1 MIEIGIFDTGSTDLP
16 HKITA
21 SGVRVIDAD
30 LPEVHEA
37 ARRLTIAQ
45 TRRAVLAD
53 RLGYDEFW
61 NSEHHFSLEGSELSP
76 NPLQTQTAVAALT
89 KRIRLGQMA
98 NIITWH
104 HPLRLAEQIGILDV
118 LSGGRV
124 DVGLGRGYQSREID
138 TFGATYGAS
147 TLDQERARAVYEE
160 VHEILIKAWTEDS
173 FSHLG
178 QFFSLPPS
186 WIKWN
191 HAQTI
196 AYFGE
201 EGRSRSVD
209 DVLKLGP
216 VDPKASGPEL
226 FRSATTLRQLS
237 VLPQPVQ
244 SPHPPIWEPFSSDR
258 SIRYAAGHGL
268 NGNFSVLPNK
278 ELKEK
283 IAVYMSAA
291 EEAGWPDYQ
300 DRGEFKWGWDGE
312 RRRGVSALRWVH
324 VEEPGVG
331 NLKQATELKERHQDW
346 FQPFGNT
353 AFLAPKG
360 QTRVTPERLVE
371 LGIDLYGTKQQ
382 VLDGLMAMKETVYA
396 EGDFIVNL
404 EFEHGVATYQETEE
418 QMQYFAEE
426 LMPELRRECGGGP
439 KFPDSNV
446 DLTPGYPPASA

>member
-1 MIEIGIFDTGSTDLP
+1 
-16 HKITA
+16 
-21 SGVRVIDAD
+21 
-30 LPEVHEA
+30 
-37 ARRLTIAQ
+37 
-45 TRRAVLAD
+45 
-53 RLGYDEFW
+53 
-61 NSEHHFSLEGSELSP
+61 
-76 NPLQTQTAVAALT
+76 
-89 KRIRLGQMA
+89 
-98 NIITWH
+98 
-104 HPLRLAEQIGILDV
+104 
-118 LSGGRV
+118 
-124 DVGLGRGYQSREID
+124 
-138 TFGATYGAS
+138 
-147 TLDQERARAVYEE
+147 
-160 VHEILIKAWTEDS
+160 
-173 FSHLG
+173 
-178 QFFSLPPS
+178 
-186 WIKWN
+186 
-191 HAQTI
+191 
-196 AYFGE
+196 
-201 EGRSRSVD
+201 
-209 DVLKLGP
+209 
-216 VDPKASGPEL
+216 
-226 FRSATTLRQLS
+226 
-237 VLPQPVQ
+237 VLPKPVQ

-291 EEAGWPDYQ
+291 EKAGWPDYQ

-353 AFLAPKG
+353 AYLAPKG

-439 KFPDSNV
+439 DLPDSTVN
-446 DLTPGYPPASA
+446 LTPDYSPANA

>member
-1 MIEIGIFDTGSTDLP
+1 LSEI
-16 HKITA
+16 
-21 SGVRVIDAD
+21 
-30 LPEVHEA
+30 HEA

-53 RLGYDEFW
+53 RLGYDVFW
-61 NSEHHFSLEGSELSP
+61 NSEHHFSLEGSELSA
-76 NPLQTQTAVAALT
+76 NPLQTQTAVAVLT

-160 VHEILIKAWTEDS
+160 VHDILIKAWTENS

-178 QFFSLPPS
+178 QFFSIPPS
-186 WIKWN
+186 WVKWN
-191 HAQTI
+191 HSQTL

-201 EGRSRSVD
+201 DGRNVD
-209 DVLKLGP
+209 EVFKVGP
-216 VDPKASGPEL
+216 VDPKAKGPEI
-226 FRSATTLRQLS
+226 FHGATTLRQLS

-244 SPHPPIWEPFSSDR
+244 SPHPPIWEPFATER
-258 SIRYAAGHGL
+258 SIRYAAAHGL
-268 NGNFSVLPNK
+268 NGNFSILETK
-278 ELKEK
+278 ALKEK

-300 DRGEFKWGWDGE
+300 DRGEFKWGWDGQ
-312 RRRGVSALRWVH
+312 RRRGVSAVRWIH

-331 NLKQATELKERHQDW
+331 NVEKANEVQRRHQD
-346 FQPFGNT
+346 FFHPFG
-353 AFLAPKG
+353 LASSLASDG
-360 QTRVTPERLVE
+360 GRVTPERLIE
-371 LGIDLYGTKQQ
+371 LGINLYGSKQQ
-382 VLDGLMAMKETVYA
+382 VLDGLLEMKEVAYLD
-396 EGDFIVNL
+396 GDFVVNL
-404 EFEHGVATYQETEE
+404 EFEHGVATFDEVEE

-426 LMPELRRECGGGP
+426 LMPELRRECGGAP
-439 KFPDSNV
+439 DFPDTTVNL
-446 DLTPGYPPASA
+446 DPEHAPAHA

>member
-16 HKITA
+16 HKVTE
-21 SGVRVIDAD
+21 SGLRIVDAD
-30 LPEVHEA
+30 LPEIHEA

-53 RLGYDEFW
+53 RLGYDVFW

-160 VHEILIKAWTEDS
+160 VHEILVKAWTQDS

-178 QFFSLPPS
+178 QFFSVPPS

-191 HAQTI
+191 HSQTL

-201 EGRSRSVD
+201 DGRSVD
-209 DVLKLGP
+209 EVFKVGP
-216 VDPKASGPEL
+216 ADPKAKGPEI
-226 FRSATTLRQLS
+226 FHGATTLRQLS

-244 SPHPPIWEPFSSDR
+244 SPHPPIWEPFATDR
-258 SIRYAAGHGL
+258 SIRYAAAHGL
-268 NGNFSVLPNK
+268 NGNFSIMDTK
-278 ELKEK
+278 SLKEK
-283 IAVYMSAA
+283 IGVYMSAA
-291 EEAGWPDYQ
+291 EQAGWPDYQ
-300 DRGEFKWGWDGE
+300 DRGEFKWGWDGQ
-312 RRRGVSALRWVH
+312 RRRGVSAVRWIH

-331 NLKQATELKERHQDW
+331 SVKRANEVQRRHQD
-346 FQPFGNT
+346 FFHPFG
-353 AFLAPKG
+353 LASSLVPDG
-360 QTRVTPERLVE
+360 GRVTPERLIE
-371 LGIDLYGTKQQ
+371 LGINIYGSRQQ
-382 VLDGLMAMKETVYA
+382 VLDGLLEMKEAAYSD
-396 EGDFIVNL
+396 GDFVVNL
-404 EFEHGVATYQETEE
+404 QFEHGAATYDEAEE

-426 LMPELRRECGGGP
+426 LMPELRRECGGAP
-439 KFPDSNV
+439 DLPDSTVNL
-446 DLTPGYPPASA
+446 DPGHLPAHA

>member
-16 HKITA
+16 HKLAA
-21 SGVRVIDAD
+21 SGVRIIDAD
-30 LPEVHEA
+30 LPEIHEA

-53 RLGYDEFW
+53 RLGYDVFW
-61 NSEHHFSLEGSELSP
+61 NSEHHFCLEGSELSP
-76 NPLQTQTAVAALT
+76 NPLQTQTAVAVLT

-104 HPLRLAEQIGILDV
+104 HPLRLAEQIAILDV

-160 VHEILIKAWTEDS
+160 VHDILIKAWTEDS

-178 QFFSLPPS
+178 QFFSVPPS

-196 AYFGE
+196 AYFSE
-201 EGRSRSVD
+201 AGRNVD

-216 VDPKASGPEL
+216 VDPTAGGPEI
-226 FRSATTLRQLS
+226 FRGTTTLRQLS

-244 SPHPPIWEPFSSDR
+244 SPHPPIWEPFATDR
-258 SIRYAAGHGL
+258 SIRYAAAHGL
-268 NGNFSVLPNK
+268 NGNFSIQDTK
-278 ELKEK
+278 TLKEK

-300 DRGEFKWGWDGE
+300 NRGEFKWGWDGE
-312 RRRGVSALRWVH
+312 RRRGVSAVRWIH
-324 VEEPGVG
+324 VEEPGIG
-331 NLKQATELKERHQDW
+331 NVKQANELQRRHQD
-346 FQPFGNT
+346 FFHPFGLGSRLST
-353 AFLAPKG
+353 EATG
-360 QTRVTPERLVE
+360 RVTPERLTE
-371 LGIDLYGTKQQ
+371 LGIDLYGSKQQ
-382 VLDGLMAMKETVYA
+382 VLEGLLELRDAVYS

-404 EFEHGVATYQETEE
+404 EFEHGSANHQETEE

-426 LMPELRRECGGGP
+426 IMPELRRECGGAP
-439 KFPDSNV
+439 ELPDTTV
-446 DLTPGYPPASA
+446 DLEPQYSPAGA